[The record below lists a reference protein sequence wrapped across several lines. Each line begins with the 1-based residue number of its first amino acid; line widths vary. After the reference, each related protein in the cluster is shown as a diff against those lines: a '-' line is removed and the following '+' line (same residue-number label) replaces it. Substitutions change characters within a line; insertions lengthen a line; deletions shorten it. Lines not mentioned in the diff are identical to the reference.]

1 MHSKPLLCDWS
12 VNTLDESHLSIDVMD
27 DLCLE
32 GVEVKIL
39 GTNRE
44 LLLKVKLVDRH
55 TEIDAPVGNPTFV
68 ELITPEGVSVR
79 YVKGSG
85 EEWYSKKELFRKN

>member
-1 MHSKPLLCDWS
+1 MHSNPLLCDWT
-12 VNTLDESHLSIDVMD
+12 VTILDEGHLSIDVMD

-39 GTNRE
+39 GANRE
-44 LLLKVKLVDRH
+44 LLTKIKLLERH
-55 TEIDAPVGNPTFV
+55 TEVDAPVGNPTFV
-68 ELITPEGVSVR
+68 ELITPHGISVR

-85 EEWYSKKELFRKN
+85 SEWYSKKELFN